1 MNVIIIICTVFVA
14 FGIIELVANF
24 NLSLLITIICTLVV
38 AYFYI
43 KTDKECKKNEQ
54 KNKDVSKLRDETQ
67 IELSDCD
74 NVHLK
79 QQNGSDDI

>member
-1 MNVIIIICTVFVA
+1 MNVIIIICAVFVA

-43 KTDKECKKNEQ
+43 KTDKECKK
-54 KNKDVSKLRDETQ
+54 K
-67 IELSDCD
+67 
-74 NVHLK
+74 
-79 QQNGSDDI
+79 